1 MPVQVGQQH
10 GRHGPKAR
18 PRGIGSS
25 SVWDPDEEVWT
36 SGGYWF
42 DEKAAQ
48 AAVDFFPRYLRL
60 TSGEWAG
67 KPFVLEDWQAD
78 DIIRPLFGWKRPD
91 GTRRFR
97 RCYVW
102 VPRKNGKTE
111 MAAGIALLML
121 LGDAEEGGEV
131 YSIAADKEQAAIVFN
146 KAISM
151 VGKSETLSNDL
162 VCLKTAIYCSALN
175 ASFRPL
181 SGTGKGKHGYAASGL
196 IGDEIHEW
204 KNGDL
209 YQFIHDSEDNRRQP
223 LEFLISTAGAKGG
236 YGAELY
242 EECEKMID
250 GTIDDPETLVVIY
263 AADPD
268 RDDWTKEATWFKANP
283 NLGVSKKLDAMRTNA
298 RRAMQMPRLENSF
311 KAYHLNI
318 WAEQA
323 VRWLP
328 IDMADDKGRRFGWK
342 YCDGDIGWRDLESA
356 LVGLRCFSGIDL
368 SSINDLTS
376 LVHWFPVQDGLD
388 VPVVLPRFFKPKDLI
403 REHSK
408 RDKLPYERWVDD
420 GALIATSGNVVDY
433 AFLKKVLFEDAVKF
447 EIQNIGADPYNAT
460 QTVIEIQQEGV
471 PVEFFRQGF
480 LSLSPPSK
488 ALERL
493 VMSNGLHHG
502 NHPVL
507 YKHAQ
512 VVAVETDAAGNIKPT
527 KAHSPQRIDGI
538 AALVNAIGVASKDE
552 GDAGKLTSEKIIE
565 RGGLI

>member
-1 MPVQVGQQH
+1 MN
-10 GRHGPKAR
+10 R
-18 PRGIGSS
+18 PRGVGPSS
-25 SVWDPDEEVWT
+25 IWDTDQQVWA

-48 AAVDFFPRYLRL
+48 AAVDFFPQYLRL

-91 GTRRFR
+91 GMRRFR

-121 LGDAEEGGEV
+121 LGDGEEGGEV
-131 YSIAADKEQAAIVFN
+131 YSIAADKDQAAIVFN
-146 KAISM
+146 KATAM
-151 VGKSETLSNDL
+151 VGKSDALAADL
-162 VCLKTAIYCSALN
+162 LCLKTAIFCSALN
-175 ASFRPL
+175 ASFKPL
-181 SGTGKGKHGYAASGL
+181 SGSGKGKHGMAASGL

-204 KNGDL
+204 KNGEL
-209 YQFIHDSEDNRRQP
+209 YQFMHDSEGNRRQP
-223 LEFLISTAGAKGG
+223 LEFLISTAGEKGG
-236 YGAELY
+236 YGSEIY
-242 EECEKMID
+242 GECEKMID
-250 GTIDDPETLVVIY
+250 GTLDDPETLVVIY

-283 NLGVSKKLDAMRTNA
+283 NLGVSKKLDTMRADA
-298 RRAMQMPRLENSF
+298 RRAMQSPRLENSF

-328 IDMADDKGRRFGWK
+328 IDMADDEGRRFGWK
-342 YCDGDIGWRDLESA
+342 YCAGPLDWREMGDA
-356 LVGLRCFSGIDL
+356 LTGLRCFSGIDL
-368 SSINDLTS
+368 SAISDLTA
-376 LVHWFPVQDGLD
+376 LVHWFPVQNGLET
-388 VPVVLPRFFKPKDLI
+388 PAILARFFKPADLI

-408 RDKLPYERWVDD
+408 RDRLPYDRWVAK
-420 GALIATSGNVVDY
+420 GALVATPGNVVDY
-433 AFLKKVLFEDAVKF
+433 AFLKKTLFDDAKQF
-447 EIQNIGADPYNAT
+447 EIQNIGADPFNAT

-471 PVEFFRQGF
+471 PVDFFRQGF

-488 ALERL
+488 ELERL

-507 YKHAQ
+507 DRHAR

-527 KAHSPQRIDGI
+527 KARSTQRIDGI

-552 GDAGKLTSEKIIE
+552 GDGGKLTSEKIIE